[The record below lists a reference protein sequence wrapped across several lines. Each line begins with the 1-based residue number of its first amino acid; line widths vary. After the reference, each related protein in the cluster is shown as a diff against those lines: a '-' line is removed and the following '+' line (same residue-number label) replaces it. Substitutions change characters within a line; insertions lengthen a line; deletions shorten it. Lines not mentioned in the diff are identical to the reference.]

1 MLLMNLTCYIGSAP
15 QQGSASADVPYVHQT
30 GELYCTS
37 ACVLSWRL
45 HDGLSSVS
53 QDEILAYMGGTPSSG
68 AAQERIPSG
77 VINYTYTHDALL
89 DYGSGG
95 AYSDDQGRFLS
106 RQISSVNAGVPVI
119 ALANSGLHAVVID
132 GGSWHT
138 DSTNGYH
145 VWDTAQYMDP
155 AFGFGTWFPGDLIGS
170 LCPYDYVPCRQVI
183 GSGASASGSSSF
195 DQYGG
200 ETEARG
206 IAGGAG
212 GRCGD
217 CKVY

>member
-1 MLLMNLTCYIGSAP
+1 
-15 QQGSASADVPYVHQT
+15 
-30 GELYCTS
+30 ELYCTS
-37 ACVLSWRL
+37 ACVLAWRL
-45 HDGLSSVS
+45 HDGLASVS

-68 AAQERIPSG
+68 APQERVPDG
-77 VINYTYTHDALL
+77 VNNYTNTHDAIL
-89 DYGSGG
+89 DYGAGG

-138 DSTNGYH
+138 DSANGNH
-145 VWDTAQYMDP
+145 VWDTIQYMDP
-155 AFGFGTWFPGDLIGS
+155 SFGFGAWLPGDLIGS

-183 GSGASASGSSSF
+183 GSDASFSGNGNF
-195 DQYGG
+195 DQYSG

-206 IAGGAG
+206 MAGGG
-212 GRCGD
+212 GGGCS
-217 CKVY
+217 CPPQY